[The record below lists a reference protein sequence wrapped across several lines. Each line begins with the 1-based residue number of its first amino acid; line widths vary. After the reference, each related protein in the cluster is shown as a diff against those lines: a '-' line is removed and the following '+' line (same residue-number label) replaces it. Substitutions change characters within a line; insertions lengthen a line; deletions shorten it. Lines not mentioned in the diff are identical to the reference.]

1 MDFEL
6 SEEQAMLREAAR
18 AMLAATCPPRL
29 VRSVADAGADLDEKL
44 WARGLELGWPSLAV
58 PADVGGA
65 GQGLVELCLVAEEV
79 GRAAAPGPFVESAL
93 AAAAAAAGG
102 APGTVVDGL
111 AEGALRA
118 TVADAAVP
126 GVVHA
131 AGSVDHLLV
140 LAPTGA
146 RLLPPADPRRRVTMD
161 VTRGWYAVS
170 VEEGRGV
177 PLDLDPAWWHA
188 AMTVL
193 TAADALGVGE
203 RLLAMTVSYASVR
216 EQFGRP
222 IGSFQAVKH
231 KCAEMLITL
240 KGVRAATYRAAMTLD
255 AHLPEGPL
263 WASVAKA
270 HAGEGISALAG
281 TALQLHG
288 GIGFTWEHDLHLYL
302 RRAKAD
308 EAVWGSA
315 PFHHRQV
322 AAHLT
327 AS

>member
-1 MDFEL
+1 L
-6 SEEQAMLREAAR
+6 
-18 AMLAATCPPRL
+18 
-29 VRSVADAGADLDEKL
+29 ADAGADLDDKL
-44 WARGLELGWPSLAV
+44 WERAVELGWPSLAV
-58 PADVGGA
+58 PEPAGGA

-93 AAAAAAAGG
+93 AAAATATGG
-102 APGTVVDGL
+102 APDDVVEGL
-111 AEGALRA
+111 AEGTLRA
-118 TVADAAVP
+118 TVADADAP

-131 AGSVDHLLV
+131 AGSVDHMLV
-140 LAPTGA
+140 LGSAGV
-146 RLLPPADPRRRVTMD
+146 RLLPPAAARRRVTMD
-161 VTRGWYAVS
+161 ITRGWYSVS
-170 VEEGRGV
+170 VEGEGV
-177 PLDLDPAWWHA
+177 PLDLDPAWWRA
-188 AMTVL
+188 AMAVL

-203 RLLAMTVSYASVR
+203 RLLAMTVAYTSVR

-231 KCAEMLITL
+231 QCAEMLITL
-240 KGVRAATYRAAMTLD
+240 KGVRAATYRAAMALD
-255 AHLPEGPL
+255 ARQPDAPL

-270 HAGEGISALAG
+270 HASEGISRLAG

-308 EAVWGSA
+308 EAVWGNA
-315 PFHHRQV
+315 AWHHRRV
-322 AAHLT
+322 AACLA